1 MPIFRRTNCIIT
13 ASGFVTLCTVQYSMP
28 DESRLLCSTVQ
39 RVTKPDAVIIQFVLL
54 KMGIL
59 MLETCPGF

>member
-13 ASGFVTLCTVQYSMP
+13 AFKIVTLCKRLYSML
-28 DESRLLCSTVQ
+28 SSGILYGRLQ
-39 RVTKPDAVIIQFVLL
+39 RVMILKAVIIQFVIL

-59 MLETCPGF
+59 MLEICRVL